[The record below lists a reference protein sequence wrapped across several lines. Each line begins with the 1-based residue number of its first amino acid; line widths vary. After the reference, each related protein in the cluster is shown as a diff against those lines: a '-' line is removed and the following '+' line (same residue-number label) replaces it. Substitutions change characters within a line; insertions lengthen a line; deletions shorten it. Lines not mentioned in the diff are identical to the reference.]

1 MTERENWIVLTKID
15 ELEEQQLEVLC
26 DSCRARFPDRKVFAI
41 SAMADLGL
49 QQLKEDVMAE
59 LASMGSRMKDDSEY
73 QEKITRLE
81 KRIREDVLMRS
92 NIERGAIRNAKSDK
106 TLDDVI
112 DDEPEVVY
120 VKE

>member
-1 MTERENWIVLTKID
+1 
-15 ELEEQQLEVLC
+15 
-26 DSCRARFPDRKVFAI
+26 
-41 SAMADLGL
+41 
-49 QQLKEDVMAE
+49 
-59 LASMGSRMKDDSEY
+59 
-73 QEKITRLE
+73 
-81 KRIREDVLMRS
+81 MRS

>member
-1 MTERENWIVLTKID
+1 
-15 ELEEQQLEVLC
+15 
-26 DSCRARFPDRKVFAI
+26 
-41 SAMADLGL
+41 MADLGL